1 MNYIVLALY
10 CHRIALTKL
19 NLVLTPLSKWK
30 VVIRYR
36 PRELVSA
43 SSGKTWRI
51 WCLPFG
57 GFLTQLWEKLL
68 ALSVAAMVVFLNN
81 WFVHLTGILGCVTMM
96 RLHPHLI
103 GSSKLRNKFR
113 TYSMLSLTSSGWY
126 SVFSLILLHSY
137 YFVLLSCTFLY
148 PY

>member
-51 WCLPFG
+51 
-57 GFLTQLWEKLL
+57 
-68 ALSVAAMVVFLNN
+68 
-81 WFVHLTGILGCVTMM
+81 
-96 RLHPHLI
+96 
-103 GSSKLRNKFR
+103 
-113 TYSMLSLTSSGWY
+113 
-126 SVFSLILLHSY
+126 
-137 YFVLLSCTFLY
+137 
-148 PY
+148 